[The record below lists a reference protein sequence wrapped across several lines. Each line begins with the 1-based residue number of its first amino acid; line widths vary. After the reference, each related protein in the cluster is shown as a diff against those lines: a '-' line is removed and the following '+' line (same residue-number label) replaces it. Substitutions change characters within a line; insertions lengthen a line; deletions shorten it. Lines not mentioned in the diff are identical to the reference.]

1 MATRPPRD
9 RPGPHPENQRKR
21 RELRGPRQS
30 LIGLLAVVAVLA
42 VTGGVALIARPDGHV
57 LRPPVDLQVGSP
69 LMSIRATGVL
79 LALVIGSTQAIAA
92 LLLLLHYVRARMVA
106 LIASL
111 IAVVWSVL
119 QMILLDGATWF
130 QLTLLGI
137 GALEVLLVAGC
148 TPRESSGPK
157 KMRGR
162 P

>member
-1 MATRPPRD
+1 MPTTPPRD

-42 VTGGVALIARPDGHV
+42 VAGGLALIARPDDHV
-57 LRPPVDLQVGSP
+57 LRQPVDLQVGSP
-69 LMSIRATGVL
+69 FTSIRGTGVL
-79 LALVIGSTQAIAA
+79 LALVIGSTQGIAA
-92 LLLLLHYVRARMVA
+92 FLLLLHHVRARMVA

-111 IAVVWSVL
+111 IAVVLSVL
-119 QMILLDGATWF
+119 QMMLLDGATWL
-130 QLTLLGI
+130 QLTLFGI